1 MVNEMTDTAPVPPA
15 TGTLKRKRSMP
26 RPVAIVDDNDDD
38 RTLLRREM
46 AFLLGDTPILTFVSG
61 TELVRYLDTHRK
73 SADRPH
79 TIFLDLHMG
88 GMDGLMTLECLHGR
102 LSMADIAII
111 MVSGTQDRE
120 HVRAALENGAQAF
133 LPKPVSRWDMLRVLQ
148 GKCPQDYG
156 FNNT

>member
-1 MVNEMTDTAPVPPA
+1 MANETLDTVPVPRA
-15 TGTLKRKRSMP
+15 IGAVNKKRALQ

-38 RTLLRREM
+38 RMLLRREM
-46 AFLLGDTPILTFVSG
+46 AFLLGDTPILTFMSG

-73 SADRPH
+73 AADRPH

-88 GMDGLMTLECLHGR
+88 GMDGLMTLEYLHGR

-120 HVRAALENGAQAF
+120 HVRAALETGAQAF

-148 GKCPQDYG
+148 GKCPQDGG
-156 FNNT
+156 FNNR